1 MSTIFD
7 YAILNGTCLPVD
19 RLQIPIFNKA
29 IFSGFGVYEAI
40 KVDQGRSFYLEEHM
54 HRLLQSA
61 AMIELALN
69 VDSSTLVSWAETLRE
84 IDPQATWRL
93 TVLALGAVEAGE
105 QPLIAMRPEA
115 LTTYPAHFYRDG
127 AKAVLY
133 QGQRLMPACKSLNTL
148 VNYLARRA
156 ATQAGALEGLLYHD
170 GHLTEGARS
179 NLFAVRQGQLITP
192 PATEVLSGITRDIIV
207 QVMQDTEY
215 PIIEAPLP
223 AEPSLYDEIFI
234 SSTSMHVMPIT
245 QIDDRPVSLGQV
257 GPVTKLAA
265 ARFEAHYRQVMATFK
280 E

>member
-115 LTTYPAHFYRDG
+115 LATYPAHFYRDG

-179 NLFAVRQGQLITP
+179 NLFAVRQEQLITP